1 MSTPNNTSFSL
12 SRLSYFLTF
21 YLYKIKKN
29 SILAEIFCTFLP
41 SVKIFDSS
49 YDEFKDEDQFDINN
63 LSYHNR
69 NNQHI

>member
-1 MSTPNNTSFSL
+1 MSSKTISDPVKADI
-12 SRLSYFLTF
+12 FL
-21 YLYKIKKN
+21 
-29 SILAEIFCTFLP
+29 
-41 SVKIFDSS
+41 KIFDSS